1 MFLKILI
8 FLLIINK
15 IISDDSNS
23 EDSSNENSNN
33 KLSDEFSD
41 SVDVREHDNEQ
52 QPSNSIDN
60 QNLQD
65 PQFIKEDDT
74 NALPPLNNEENNRI
88 NEYTTAKIK
97 EDEEDQLNNEGSGV
111 DNEFPVE
118 DNDVNGLDINTTRTY
133 ANDVYNNDNNE
144 DDGQAC
150 VYEDGVI
157 NDNGDERTPTS
168 EEQQQ
173 IEEYLQKMREFEKQ
187 MVKDSANF
195 MRNLAQFVMSQFEN
209 IFGSSVSSLSRN
221 NNNLLEKKPVE
232 APTPPCLCKKC
243 GSMTFIQNKQNKYF
257 KNFAN

>member
-15 IISDDSNS
+15 IIAEDSNS
-23 EDSSNENSNN
+23 GENNGNSDGTIN
-33 KLSDEFSD
+33 DEFSD
-41 SVDVREHDNEQ
+41 TVDVREEQ

-74 NALPPLNNEENNRI
+74 NALLNNEEDNSI
-88 NEYTTAKIK
+88 NEYTTEKIK
-97 EDEEDQLNNEGSGV
+97 EDEENQLNNEGYGV
-111 DNEFPVE
+111 DNKFPEE
-118 DNDVNGLDINTTRTY
+118 DNDVNGLDINTTRKY
-133 ANDVYNNDNNE
+133 ANDVDDNDRNE
-144 DDGQAC
+144 SD
-150 VYEDGVI
+150 DGVI

-173 IEEYLQKMREFEKQ
+173 IEEYLQEMREFEEQ

-209 IFGSSVSSLSRN
+209 IFGSSASSLSKN
-221 NNNLLEKKPVE
+221 NNNLLEKKPEE

-243 GSMTFIQNKQNKYF
+243 DSMTFIQNKQNKYF

>member
-1 MFLKILI
+1 MFLKLLI

-15 IISDDSNS
+15 IIASDSNS
-23 EDSSNENSNN
+23 GDSGNENSNS
-33 KLSDEFSD
+33 KPSDEFVD
-41 SVDVREHDNEQ
+41 SVDVRENDNEQ

-65 PQFIKEDDT
+65 PQFIKDDDT
-74 NALPPLNNEENNRI
+74 NALLNNEENNRI
-88 NEYTTAKIK
+88 NEYTTEKIK
-97 EDEEDQLNNEGSGV
+97 KDEEDQLNNEGSIV
-111 DNEFPVE
+111 DNEFPEE
-118 DNDVNGLDINTTRTY
+118 DNDVNGININTTAKY
-133 ANDVYNNDNNE
+133 LNDVNDNDNNE
-144 DDGQAC
+144 SDGQGC

-157 NDNGDERTPTS
+157 NDNGEERTPTS
-168 EEQQQ
+168 DEQKQ
-173 IEEYLQKMREFEKQ
+173 IEEYLQEMREFEEQ

-243 GSMTFIQNKQNKYF
+243 DSMAFIHNKQNKYF